1 MLIDTAGTAVGQVN
15 GLAAGHAARAG
26 CQSIDLAATGQQ
38 LNIAELEDMHIHK
51 TGALIRDSV
60 VLGALSNTR
69 TDEAALAKLDH
80 YAKCIGLAFQI
91 RDDILDI
98 EGTTEE
104 IGKQQGA
111 DIAHDKATYPSLLGM
126 DEARRRSDELLKMAL
141 AELDSL
147 DYDTEGLDYLA
158 HMIVLRRT

>member
-1 MLIDTAGTAVGQVN
+1 MSAAYCPPERTTAD
-15 GLAAGHAARAG
+15 LHA
-26 CQSIDLAATGQQ
+26 
-38 LNIAELEDMHIHK
+38 LERFVDYM
-51 TGALIRDSV
+51 
-60 VLGALSNTR
+60 
-69 TDEAALAKLDH
+69 
-80 YAKCIGLAFQI
+80 GLAFQI

-126 DEARRRSDELLKMAL
+126 DEARRRSDELLNMAL

-147 DYDTEGLDYLA
+147 DYDTEGLNYLA
-158 HMIVLRRT
+158 HLIVLRRT